1 MPESRPGRVRGG
13 VGPAPVAAPHLRHPV
28 LDIACAA
35 HCASGI
41 AHALD
46 RPGEAGQA
54 ARFLDLWRAAFNP
67 ATGVMRPGRYY
78 EAAHTHYSFRLSGA
92 VRAEAGPVLRLRR
105 SAGAAATRAAVG
117 RGAPPRHGPRPIR
130 RGEQRGDAGDPVCLS
145 LRRRPGRSAEIVRA
159 VMRHHFADS
168 PGGLPGN
175 DGSGALSVPAARRW
189 TATGS
194 VPHSLMPARQEDLD

>member
-1 MPESRPGRVRGG
+1 MPESRPGRVHGG
-13 VGPAPVAAPHLRHPV
+13 VGPAPVAAPHLHHPV

-54 ARFLDLWRAAFNP
+54 ARFLDLWRAAFDP
-67 ATGVMRPGRYY
+67 ATGMMRPGRYY
-78 EAAHTHYSFRLSGA
+78 EAAHTHYSFRRSGA

-117 RGAPPRHGPRPIR
+117 RGARPRHGTRPLR

-145 LRRRPGRSAEIVRA
+145 LRRPPGRTPRSCAPSCA
-159 VMRHHFADS
+159 TTSPTAPADC
-168 PGGLPGN
+168 
-175 DGSGALSVPAARRW
+175 PAT
-189 TATGS
+189 TA
-194 VPHSLMPARQEDLD
+194 PARCPCLPPDVGQLRGLFRTP